1 MGIWKDLSIR
11 VKLRVLIGVATTSLV
26 AFGALAFL
34 TLRDVGVGSKISQTG
49 HLIASIGGDFE
60 DPVMSPLNSFPW
72 AIRAQRAGSRDEVAA
87 LAARVHG
94 MRLDYEKGYAEYER
108 TVPAGA
114 VRDEIET
121 GRNEAEAWYD
131 LAEQQYFPALEAG
144 NKDAAAD
151 LWVNKMEPI
160 FLRSSASI
168 ARLTAL
174 INIWSDEND
183 KISGSL
189 VRARTRWMI
198 LTGVFAVL
206 LIVILGF
213 AIAGGI
219 VAGIERT
226 VSVLDALAACDLSVE
241 VTPDSADE
249 VGRML
254 TSVQSTIAGLR
265 SVMSAIRQGSE
276 LVAAASAEMNSSTDE
291 TAKGVRENV
300 AHSQQAASAMLEMQ
314 SAVQEVSAA
323 AQRSSQS
330 AAESAAAATRG
341 NVVVLDAVEAVR
353 GIATATS
360 AVAKRIA
367 ELGHSGEQIGRI
379 VLTINEIAEQ
389 TNLLALNAA
398 IEAARA
404 GEHGRG
410 FAVVAGEVRRLAERT
425 TAATKEI
432 EGMIGA
438 IQRETVETVAAMQQG
453 SSQVEGG
460 LQKTAAMGDVLQSIQ
475 RLAEETGSQ
484 VGHIATATSQQVAAI
499 GEISGNLNRIADFI
513 QQADSTAT
521 QTAQASNEL
530 ARLAADLRKESERFR
545 MP

>member
-1 MGIWKDLSIR
+1 
-11 VKLRVLIGVATTSLV
+11 
-26 AFGALAFL
+26 
-34 TLRDVGVGSKISQTG
+34 
-49 HLIASIGGDFE
+49 
-60 DPVMSPLNSFPW
+60 
-72 AIRAQRAGSRDEVAA
+72 
-87 LAARVHG
+87 
-94 MRLDYEKGYAEYER
+94 
-108 TVPAGA
+108 
-114 VRDEIET
+114 
-121 GRNEAEAWYD
+121 
-131 LAEQQYFPALEAG
+131 
-144 NKDAAAD
+144 
-151 LWVNKMEPI
+151 
-160 FLRSSASI
+160 
-168 ARLTAL
+168 
-174 INIWSDEND
+174 
-183 KISGSL
+183 
-189 VRARTRWMI
+189 
-198 LTGVFAVL
+198 
-206 LIVILGF
+206 
-213 AIAGGI
+213 
-219 VAGIERT
+219 
-226 VSVLDALAACDLSVE
+226 
-241 VTPDSADE
+241 
-249 VGRML
+249 ML